1 MQTWRASRYGGFLH
15 FCTDHSLAE
24 IRRHWVLYLEMET
37 MPARE
42 KILLKNNFIS
52 GMREVRSKPIAVY
65 SAVNAANPLADEI
78 IELAPELFREFWLTG
93 VTVGTSAQLNPPC
106 PHLNPTFVFSASGT
120 RFNVHYRTDAVV
132 SFHLASILTPIKDTQ
147 RPSTIGIK

>member
-1 MQTWRASRYGGFLH
+1 
-15 FCTDHSLAE
+15 
-24 IRRHWVLYLEMET
+24 
-37 MPARE
+37 
-42 KILLKNNFIS
+42 
-52 GMREVRSKPIAVY
+52 MREVRSKPIAVD

-93 VTVGTSAQLNPPC
+93 VTVGTSAQFNPPC
-106 PHLNPTFVFSASGT
+106 PHLNPTFVFSASST
-120 RFNVHYRTDAVV
+120 RFNVHYRTDPVV